1 VQLQEQAP
9 LVLLVLPG
17 LPAVDQVAL
26 THTHE
31 LLEQRRTR
39 RDHPVGRAL
48 RVQRGGGG
56 GRAPCRFLP
65 LASLLPVPAVLPVQ
79 SIQPLEPLDS
89 TLSWPRLHVALH
101 VRRHL
106 GCRRISERIRAN
118 FDAPSWQA
126 FSKGKMLA
134 VTQFHLTFLFD
145 KSWRLCR

>member
-26 THTHE
+26 AHTHE

-39 RDHPVGRAL
+39 RDHPVRRAL
-48 RVQRGGGG
+48 SMQRGGGG
-56 GRAPCRFLP
+56 CRAPCRFLP
-65 LASLLPVPAVLPVQ
+65 LASLLPVPAVLSVQ

-89 TLSWPRLHVALH
+89 TLSWPRLHVAFH

-106 GCRRISERIRAN
+106 GCRQKSPSASRKLRRAE
-118 FDAPSWQA
+118 
-126 FSKGKMLA
+126 LA
-134 VTQFHLTFLFD
+134 GVENAKRAKCWLLRSSVLIFFF
-145 KSWRLCR
+145 